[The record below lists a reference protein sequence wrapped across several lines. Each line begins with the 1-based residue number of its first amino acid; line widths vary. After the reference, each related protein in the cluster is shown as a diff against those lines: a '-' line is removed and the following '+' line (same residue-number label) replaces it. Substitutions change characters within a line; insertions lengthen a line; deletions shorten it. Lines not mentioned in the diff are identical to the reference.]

1 MNVQYFFPMCVARG
15 CCGSQ
20 IKLNIYFKIV
30 EYILRN
36 KVEEWFVLMRSWFFK
51 NPWRNCSSLICVS
64 TINCFKIS
72 ECEPT

>member
-36 KVEEWFVLMRSWFFK
+36 KVEELVFQE
-51 NPWRNCSSLICVS
+51 SLEKLLLSDLRIY
-64 TINCFKIS
+64 NKLL
-72 ECEPT
+72 